1 MPMGQKTFD
10 VQKVVDR
17 VQERSDKG
25 ELNFSFFLTFFV
37 KFGILCGMKREQS
50 DLLEVVNSPYKEGF
64 ETSHEHLP

>member
-10 VQKVVDR
+10 VQKVVER

-37 KFGILCGMKREQS
+37 IIIIVLSMMGKVFKFADWFSGIDRDKKRRR
-50 DLLEVVNSPYKEGF
+50 
-64 ETSHEHLP
+64 